1 MYLAHFL
8 QVLSCV
14 RTEGNPLDV
23 HFGTKQPYHVCTVE
37 CSISVDK
44 EPMADS
50 CVYEC
55 VRNKL
60 HCMSVTRIPLRSKA
74 ISCCRNPTEDKLI
87 VGCEDS
93 SVILY
98 EAHRGV
104 TLLAQAELL
113 PSLISCHP
121 SGAILLVGS
130 NQGELQIFDIA
141 LSPINIQLLA
151 EDRLPSKT
159 LQFNK
164 FFDVS
169 SNLVQMQWIAPPVV
183 SQKPERG
190 EIYDLLFLRFNRGPV
205 GVLLFKLA
213 QLEASLGTFYA
224 PARPLLDTT
233 VLEYRDQISKYARRF
248 FHHLLRYR
256 RFEKAFLLA
265 VDIGARDLFMDIH
278 YLALD
283 MGELALA
290 EVARRRA
297 CDIDVESVSSGI
309 ELLGPLDKRDTLNEA
324 FAGPAPEGENTFPD
338 LLPST
343 GSKHRHVIQQ
353 KIPNGPSNR
362 QAIDRRNEQE
372 GKSRTDSSVT
382 TISDAEGGL
391 KEDCRGQ
398 DIGDVGSLRMV
409 HFGLV

>member
-1 MYLAHFL
+1 MFSSG
-8 QVLSCV
+8 VLT
-14 RTEGNPLDV
+14 RGQL
-23 HFGTKQPYHVCTVE
+23 GLVE
-37 CSISVDK
+37 LIFQ
-44 EPMADS
+44 
-50 CVYEC
+50 YI
-55 VRNKL
+55 
-60 HCMSVTRIPLRSKA
+60 HCDEVNEAINTLSSMNWDTLGQQCFVSMSAIVNHLLR
-74 ISCCRNPTEDKLI
+74 
-87 VGCEDS
+87 
-93 SVILY
+93 
-98 EAHRGV
+98 
-104 TLLAQAELL
+104 Q
-113 PSLISCHP
+113 
-121 SGAILLVGS
+121 
-130 NQGELQIFDIA
+130 
-141 LSPINIQLLA
+141 
-151 EDRLPSKT
+151 RLT
-159 LQFNK
+159 
-164 FFDVS
+164 
-169 SNLVQMQWIAPPVV
+169 
-183 SQKPERG
+183 PER
-190 EIYDLLFLRFNRGPV
+190 E
-205 GVLLFKLA
+205 A

-309 ELLGPLDKRDTLNEA
+309 EVNSENVLNVLAHKNTHLENRKATSPYNIEQCREGYETLMCVPMYLYIAELGVTVELLGPLDKRDTLNEA

-362 QAIDRRNEQE
+362 KDVQLQEKEKLAMVNTQTKEFITIKPALHGILYTE
-372 GKSRTDSSVT
+372 GKDKHTEAARV
-382 TISDAEGGL
+382 
-391 KEDCRGQ
+391 
-398 DIGDVGSLRMV
+398 DIETATKNNFSLQFIIV
-409 HFGLV
+409 SYFIHCVI